1 LVSAGPDLLA
11 DVTPE
16 AVAELRLAPGA
27 PVWLS
32 VKATAVRTYAGSIEP
47 TDGPAP

>member
-1 LVSAGPDLLA
+1 VAAGPDLLA

-16 AVAELRLAPGA
+16 AVAELRLAPGS

-32 VKATAVRTYAGSIEP
+32 VKATAVRTYAGAGAP
-47 TDGPAP
+47 TDGLGP